1 MTEAEGAGD
10 GGTAGGSAGPGHGG
24 GQGVGRGIA
33 LALAS
38 HGAAIA
44 LFGRTEAKVQAV
56 AAEIVANGGHALA
69 IAGDVTIPADLERAV
84 SSTVAVLGGLDI
96 LVNNAQQT
104 ALGAMLDVTD
114 EQIQACWDSGP
125 LATFR
130 LMKLCHPHLAGGGR
144 GGVVVNLGSSTSV
157 NPTAVGRGVYG
168 AVKAATQTLSRVA
181 ATEWGVDGIRVVNVL
196 PAASS
201 PAAEAWREARP
212 DDYAQAWPAFRC
224 GDSVI
229 RWLTSAGP
237 SPSCA
242 ARTRPTSP
250 GPRSRSTAVR
260 LTYGSGFR

>member
-1 MTEAEGAGD
+1 MSGELAGRCALVTGA
-10 GGTAGGSAGPGHGG
+10 

-38 HGAAIA
+38 HGAALA
-44 LFGRTEAKVQAV
+44 LFGRTESKVQAV
-56 AAEIVANGGHALA
+56 VAEIVADGGRALA
-69 IAGDVTIPADLERAV
+69 IGGDVTIPADLERAV
-84 SSTVAVLGGLDI
+84 TTTVAGLGGLDI

-130 LMKLCHPHLAGGGR
+130 LMKLCHPHLVD
-144 GGVVVNLGSSTSV
+144 GGVVINLGSSTSV
-157 NPTAVGRGVYG
+157 NPTPVGRGVYG

-212 DDYAQAWPAFRC
+212 DDYAQSMAGVPLRRLGDPLADIGRAVAFLC
-224 GDSVI
+224 GPD
-229 RWLTSAGP
+229 
-237 SPSCA
+237 A
-242 ARTRPTSP
+242 AYITGTTITLDGGQAYLR
-250 GPRSRSTAVR
+250 
-260 LTYGSGFR
+260 